1 MTKTIVLLLGLL
13 VVLPVHAQPTGYPNP
28 DRAIVRKML
37 TQPDNAMAD
46 IPVVVYRS
54 ALTGYRSFRDVKVS
68 SWQAS
73 NDNVAR
79 IGGWRA
85 YAREALEPG
94 PAPRDAP
101 PAAGLPHAGHGK

>member
-54 ALTGYRSFRDVKVS
+54 ALTGYRSFRDEKVS
-68 SWQAS
+68 SWQES
-73 NDNVAR
+73 NANVAR
-79 IGGWRA
+79 IGGWRT
-85 YAREALEPG
+85 YTREAREPEP
-94 PAPRDAP
+94 AQRDAP
-101 PAAGLPHAGHGK
+101 AAAGQPHAGQGQ